1 MSSVNMPEAE
11 LDAQFANA
19 KAYLMQADKDG
30 VSAYDQ
36 LTRLME
42 ALLESNPENVARDP
56 AKLREVMSLIQ
67 THSFVCGES
76 TAPIN
81 EPSPL
86 SAEEL
91 DRFQD
96 NKKLFDRPA
105 PEVRTVVEQPDPY
118 TTITT
123 TTVVPL
129 KAPSF
134 ESVAA
139 QNKYWSAA
147 GCGMAEEEAF
157 LLDRSITNLAM
168 EKELQDIAFA
178 GKIFGTHGDY
188 FVLRTRRYVEA
199 GEKVY
204 VETNTMPK
212 PLRKKGVV
220 PIQAEPGFVGANR
233 YTFWVTTAPS
243 ATWQKLPD
251 VTPQQINAAREI
263 KRFFT
268 GDLTAPVSATFPWN
282 EAAYLRAQLAR
293 ITSATSIA
301 PQGALEEPEPPA
313 ESEEEDDDD
322 AEAEGAAPRPPKE
335 AKYRPLTVPVAD
347 FGEEEMDVA
356 QLTTD
361 RWVHAGG
368 YLYLNGRETKVP
380 KREEPEEEEELAAGE
395 PEDNNEAAEDEEP
408 EEAADEEDV
417 ELFAPIQN
425 DYLYAVVDIPQPP
438 PVVDDDEEEEEE
450 GAEGGEGGEGG
461 EDGEGKE
468 AVEPDNAPLKPLR
481 SEDVPDDDPSK
492 IKIPCWTMRVAS
504 NVSKAH
510 RMAVLQSLR
519 WPGAVAFAAEGGKK
533 WGCVYFGSG
542 LKKTDAAYTPS
553 PAAPVQLECADIA
566 EVADPT
572 ATVEKLV
579 RRGEEIPEADS
590 EAGVDELEEEDDS

>member
-1 MSSVNMPEAE
+1 MSSVSTSEAE
-11 LDAQFANA
+11 LEAQFASA

-42 ALLESNPENVARDP
+42 LLLDSNPENVAKDP
-56 AKLREVMSLIQ
+56 SKLHEILSFIQ
-67 THSFVCGES
+67 THSFACGES
-76 TAPIN
+76 TTPSN
-81 EPSPL
+81 EASPL
-86 SAEEL
+86 TAEEL
-91 DRFQD
+91 QRFQD
-96 NKKLFDRPA
+96 NKKLFDQLA
-105 PEVRTVVEQPDPY
+105 PEVRTVIEQPDPY

-123 TTVVPL
+123 TTMVPL

-139 QNKYWSAA
+139 QNKYWTAA

-168 EKELQDIAFA
+168 EKKLNDIKFA

-204 VETNTMPK
+204 VEVNTMPK

-220 PIQAEPGFVGANR
+220 PVQPEPGFVGTNR

-243 ATWQKLPD
+243 AAWQKLPD
-251 VTPQQINAAREI
+251 VTPQQINAAREV
-263 KRFFT
+263 KHFFT
-268 GDLTAPVSATFPWN
+268 GDLDAPVSVTFPWS
-282 EAAYLRAQLAR
+282 EAVFLRAQLAR

-301 PQGALEEPEPPA
+301 PQGALEEPEPPV
-313 ESEEEDDDD
+313 ESEEEEEDGD
-322 AEAEGAAPRPPKE
+322 AEETVARPPKE
-335 AKYRPLTVPVAD
+335 AKYHPFTVPVAD

-356 QLTTD
+356 QLTID

-368 YLYLNGRETKVP
+368 YLYPNGRETKVP
-380 KREEPEEEEELAAGE
+380 KREELEEEEEEEPAVVD
-395 PEDNNEAAEDEEP
+395 PEDDPEAAEDEEEP
-408 EEAADEEDV
+408 AEEEEDV

-425 DYLYAVVDIPQPP
+425 DYLYAVVDVPQPP
-438 PVVDDDEEEEEE
+438 PVVDDEDEEEED
-450 GAEGGEGGEGG
+450 GGEEG
-461 EDGEGKE
+461 EDGEEKE
-468 AVEPDNAPLKPLR
+468 AGEPDNTPLKQLR
-481 SEDVPDDDPSK
+481 SDDVPDDDPSK
-492 IKIPCWTMRVAS
+492 IKIPCWTMRVAN

-510 RMAVLQSLR
+510 RVAVVQSLR
-519 WPGAVAFAAEGGKK
+519 WPGATAFAAEGGKK
-533 WGCVYFGSG
+533 WGCVYFGNG
-542 LKKTDAAYTPS
+542 LKKTDAAYTPP
-553 PAAPVQLECADIA
+553 PAAPVQPECADVT

-590 EAGVDELEEEDDS
+590 EADVDELEEEEDN

>member
-1 MSSVNMPEAE
+1 MSSVNVSEAE
-11 LDAQFANA
+11 LEASFASA

-30 VSAYDQ
+30 VSVYDQ

-42 ALLESNPENVARDP
+42 TLLESNPENVAGDP
-56 AKLREVMSLIQ
+56 SKLHEILSFIQ
-67 THSFVCGES
+67 THSFACGES
-76 TAPIN
+76 TTLSNEASPIA
-81 EPSPL
+81 
-86 SAEEL
+86 AEEL
-91 DRFQD
+91 QRLQD
-96 NKKLFDRPA
+96 NKKLFDRLA
-105 PEVRTVVEQPDPY
+105 PEVRTVIEQPDPY

-134 ESVAA
+134 ESVVA
-139 QNKYWSAA
+139 QNKYWTAA

-168 EKELQDIAFA
+168 EKNLQDIKFV

-188 FVLRTRRYVEA
+188 FVLRTRRYLEA

-220 PIQAEPGFVGANR
+220 PVQPEPGFVGANR

-243 ATWQKLPD
+243 AAWQTLAD

-263 KRFFT
+263 KRYFT
-268 GDLTAPVSATFPWN
+268 GNLDAPVSATFPWN
-282 EAAYLRAQLAR
+282 EAVYLRAQLAR
-293 ITSATSIA
+293 ITSSTSIA
-301 PQGALEEPEPPA
+301 PQGALEEPEPLV
-313 ESEEEDDDD
+313 ESEEEEEDV
-322 AEAEGAAPRPPKE
+322 ESEGAAARPPKE
-335 AKYRPLTVPVAD
+335 AKYHPLTVPVAD

-356 QLTTD
+356 QLTVD
-361 RWVHAGG
+361 HWVHAGS

-380 KREEPEEEEELAAGE
+380 KREEPEEEEEEEPAAGD
-395 PEDNNEAAEDEEP
+395 PEDETEAVEDEEEP
-408 EEAADEEDV
+408 AEEEEDV

-425 DYLYAVVDIPQPP
+425 DHLYAVVDIPQPP
-438 PVVDDDEEEEEE
+438 PVIDDDEEEEEM
-450 GAEGGEGGEGG
+450 EGGDEN
-461 EDGEGKE
+461 EDGDENE
-468 AVEPDNAPLKPLR
+468 AGEPDNTPTKPLR

-504 NVSKAH
+504 DVSKAH
-510 RMAVLQSLR
+510 RMAVVQSLA

-533 WGCVYFGSG
+533 WGCVYFGNG
-542 LKKTDAAYTPS
+542 LKKTDAAYTPP
-553 PAAPVQLECADIA
+553 PAAPVQVECADVT

-590 EAGVDELEEEDDS
+590 EADAEELEEDDDG

>member
-1 MSSVNMPEAE
+1 MSSTDIP
-11 LDAQFANA
+11 DAALESQFANA
-19 KAYLMQADKDG
+19 KAYLMQADRDG

-42 ALLESNPENVARDP
+42 TLLESNPENVAADP
-56 AKLREVMSLIQ
+56 SKLHEILSFIQ
-67 THSFVCGES
+67 THSFACGES
-76 TAPIN
+76 TAPSN
-81 EPSPL
+81 EASPL
-86 SAEEL
+86 PAEEL
-91 DRFQD
+91 QRFHD
-96 NKKLFDRPA
+96 NKKLFDQPA
-105 PEVRTVVEQPDPY
+105 PEVRTIIEQPDPY

-139 QNKYWSAA
+139 QNKYWTAA
-147 GCGMAEEEAF
+147 GCGMAQEEAF

-168 EKELQDIAFA
+168 EKNLQDIQFA
-178 GKIFGTHGDY
+178 GKIFGTRGDY

-212 PLRKKGVV
+212 PSRKKGVV
-220 PIQAEPGFVGANR
+220 VPVQPEPGFVGANR

-243 ATWQKLPD
+243 VAWEKLPD

-268 GDLTAPVSATFPWN
+268 GDLAAPVCAAFPWS
-282 EAAYLRAQLAR
+282 EAVYLRAQLAR

-301 PQGALEEPEPPA
+301 PQGALEEPEPAA
-313 ESEEEDDDD
+313 ESEEEEDVEDGEGD
-322 AEAEGAAPRPPKE
+322 GAAARPPKE
-335 AKYRPLTVPVAD
+335 AKYRPLTVPAAD
-347 FGEEEMDVA
+347 FGEEEMDVV

-368 YLYLNGRETKVP
+368 YLYQTGRETKVP
-380 KREEPEEEEELAAGE
+380 PKREEAEDEEEEEAPAGD
-395 PEDNNEAAEDEEP
+395 PEEENELGEDEEEP
-408 EEAADEEDV
+408 AEEEEDV

-425 DYLYAVVDIPQPP
+425 DYLYGVVDIPQPP
-438 PVVDDDEEEEEE
+438 PVVDDDEEEEE
-450 GAEGGEGGEGG
+450 AEGNEDG
-461 EDGEGKE
+461 EDGEEKE
-468 AVEPDNAPLKPLR
+468 AAEPDNAPLKPLR
-481 SEDVPDDDPSK
+481 SEDVPEDDPSK
-492 IKIPCWTMRVAS
+492 IKIPCWTMRVAN

-510 RMAVLQSLR
+510 RVAVVQSLR
-519 WPGAVAFAAEGGKK
+519 WPGATAFAAEGGKK
-533 WGCVYFGSG
+533 WGCVYFGNG
-542 LKKTDAAYTPS
+542 LKKTDAAYTPP
-553 PAAPVQLECADIA
+553 PAAPVQPECADVV

-590 EAGVDELEEEDDS
+590 EADVDELEEEDDG